1 MQTKNRATFI
11 SKLNFVYGFLCF
23 TMLIPVASFLTK
35 VLALLIYM
43 VNLPFLDDWR
53 EFVTGNAGSFRI
65 HSLFKPANDT
75 LYPVGKILDNL
86 FVTLLDSNV
95 IAYQFLSLTI
105 VLGSLL
111 YLQYYLLRKSIDNK
125 FILAASFVSLVF
137 MLQPGSYWGLQ
148 FIAYHQAIPLI
159 CVLVILLLATQK
171 TTWWRLALMA
181 MLTMIAGFVYI
192 SGAIAMTVLATV
204 FLLRFRIRDRKLQ
217 ASLLRSGLTVGVTSL
232 IPLSAQVWVIAVFQ
246 HGNIHTPKAKW
257 ILPNNMDFWFYVLG
271 KIARALGFSPAYPLL
286 SLILTLV
293 LIVAGV
299 IATTYLFFS
308 NYSSATDAT
317 ATTIE
322 STNQKELFT
331 LIITS
336 LIAVVAV
343 YLSLVAAGRAGLRPE
358 TINTPL
364 EIFTLGFARFHF
376 FWVTILTPWIIA
388 AVLCA
393 LEHFIKKI
401 KVTPIF
407 SAAAISIMLSQ
418 AWVNG
423 LFAHG
428 SYFKEQAD
436 DRSRNLHCI
445 QNALNAGFDRIYCP
459 PGAYPGN
466 LMPALIHATLL
477 NASFTRYLPDRF
489 FLPNENV
496 FYRFS
501 GENARAPEGYLNA
514 VATKVKS
521 RTVLFADNNDPQILV
536 DIGTRAAKC
545 RALQISITEKIDTD
559 NVLQI
564 FYVLPGEKDFS
575 ENLSQTTVIPADQ
588 ESRVNILLRS
598 KQGFGSRLRIDPAVD
613 SQIIDLKN
621 IEVGCLS
628 FEK

>member
-1 MQTKNRATFI
+1 MKFLHTPASNSLFNR
-11 SKLNFVYGFLCF
+11 VRGFLYLVI
-23 TMLIPVASFLTK
+23 LIPVVSFLAK
-35 VLALLIYM
+35 ALLLLIYM
-43 VNLPFLDDWR
+43 VNLPYYDDWR

-65 HSLFKPANDT
+65 RSLFQPANDT

-111 YLQYYLLRKSIDNK
+111 VLQYYLLRKSIGNDYV
-125 FILAASFVSLVF
+125 IAASFASLVF
-137 MLQPGSYWGLQ
+137 MLQPGGYWGLQ
-148 FIAYHQAIPLI
+148 YVAYHQAIPLV
-159 CVLVILLLATQK
+159 CVFSILALTIQETA
-171 TTWWRLALMA
+171 WWRLLLIAL
-181 MLTMIAGFVYI
+181 LTLTAGFAYI
-192 SGAIAMTVLATV
+192 SGAFAMTVLATV
-204 FLLRFRIRDRKLQ
+204 FLFRFRINGRKLR
-217 ASLLRSGLTVGVTSL
+217 ASLLRAGLVVGTVGILTL
-232 IPLSAQVWVIAVFQ
+232 AAQLWVITIAQ
-246 HGNIHTPKAKW
+246 HGNIHRPDAKW
-257 ILPNNMDFWFYVLG
+257 ILPNDIDFWFYALG
-271 KIARALGFSPAYPLL
+271 KIARALGFSPSYPLL
-286 SLILTLV
+286 SLIATLTL
-293 LIVAGV
+293 IMAGA
-299 IATTYLFFS
+299 IATAYLLLSHPTLQRCSADAGKEAENRQEFF
-308 NYSSATDAT
+308 
-317 ATTIE
+317 
-322 STNQKELFT
+322 L
-331 LIITS
+331 LILTS
-336 LIAVVAV
+336 LAAVVGV
-343 YLSLVAAGRAGLRPE
+343 YLMLIAAGRAGLRPD

-393 LEHFIKKI
+393 LEHFFKKI

-407 SAAAISIMLSQ
+407 SVAAISIMLSQ

-428 SYFKEQAD
+428 SYFREQAD

-445 QNALNAGFDRIYCP
+445 QNALNAGFDRINCP
-459 PGAYPGN
+459 RAYPGN

-489 FLPNENV
+489 FLPDENV
-496 FYRFS
+496 FYRLS

-514 VATKVKS
+514 IATKVKS

-545 RALQISITEKIDTD
+545 RALQISITEKIETN

-564 FYVLPGEKDFS
+564 YYVLPGEKDFS

-598 KQGFGSRLRIDPAVD
+598 KQGFGSKLRIDPAVD

>member
-65 HSLFKPANDT
+65 HSLFKPSNDT

-111 YLQYYLLRKSIDNK
+111 YLQYYLLRKSIGNDYV
-125 FILAASFVSLVF
+125 IAASFASLVF
-137 MLQPGSYWGLQ
+137 MLQPGGYWGLQ
-148 FIAYHQAIPLI
+148 YVAYHQAIPLV
-159 CVLVILLLATQK
+159 CVCSILALASQETA
-171 TTWWRLALMA
+171 WWRLSLIAL
-181 MLTMIAGFVYI
+181 LTLIAGFTYI
-192 SGAIAMTVLATV
+192 SGAFAMTVLAVV
-204 FLLRFRIRDRKLQ
+204 FLFRFRINGRKLRT
-217 ASLLRSGLTVGVTSL
+217 SLMRAGLVVGTVGIL
-232 IPLSAQVWVIAVFQ
+232 PLAAQLWVITIAQ
-246 HGNIHTPKAKW
+246 HGNIHTPEAKW
-257 ILPNNMDFWFYVLG
+257 VLPNNMDFWFYVLG

-376 FWVTILTPWIIA
+376 FTYSTI
-388 AVLCA
+388 
-393 LEHFIKKI
+393 
-401 KVTPIF
+401 
-407 SAAAISIMLSQ
+407 
-418 AWVNG
+418 
-423 LFAHG
+423 
-428 SYFKEQAD
+428 
-436 DRSRNLHCI
+436 
-445 QNALNAGFDRIYCP
+445 
-459 PGAYPGN
+459 
-466 LMPALIHATLL
+466 
-477 NASFTRYLPDRF
+477 
-489 FLPNENV
+489 
-496 FYRFS
+496 
-501 GENARAPEGYLNA
+501 
-514 VATKVKS
+514 
-521 RTVLFADNNDPQILV
+521 
-536 DIGTRAAKC
+536 
-545 RALQISITEKIDTD
+545 
-559 NVLQI
+559 
-564 FYVLPGEKDFS
+564 
-575 ENLSQTTVIPADQ
+575 
-588 ESRVNILLRS
+588 
-598 KQGFGSRLRIDPAVD
+598 
-613 SQIIDLKN
+613 
-621 IEVGCLS
+621 
-628 FEK
+628 